1 MAIKIVG
8 SLESLSCFSRGSY
21 RLKVLYNKRKPMEQS
36 IHLTM
41 FYRANDYIF
50 MWCRWDYI
58 TPILLL

>member
-36 IHLTM
+36 IRLTM

-50 MWCRWDYI
+50 M
-58 TPILLL
+58 